1 MSEITSPE
9 SRSLWLAQSL
19 SSLLASPHVHI
30 PNVGIEMG
38 PGPVDMFSVRFD
50 QMFTP
55 DAQGFVC
62 GEEVDRES
70 LKESLLGLQRRWN
83 EKEGTCK
90 ASKVHQTEL
99 LNFHVGVL
107 SIFMLSRA
115 ILLIA
120 SLVCSR
126 RWQRDWSSRR
136 YSCTRHIMRS

>member
-99 LNFHVGVL
+99 LDFHPEMAARL
-107 SIFMLSRA
+107 EFTPLFMYPAHHEIVMAEAR
-115 ILLIA
+115 
-120 SLVCSR
+120 
-126 RWQRDWSSRR
+126 
-136 YSCTRHIMRS
+136 